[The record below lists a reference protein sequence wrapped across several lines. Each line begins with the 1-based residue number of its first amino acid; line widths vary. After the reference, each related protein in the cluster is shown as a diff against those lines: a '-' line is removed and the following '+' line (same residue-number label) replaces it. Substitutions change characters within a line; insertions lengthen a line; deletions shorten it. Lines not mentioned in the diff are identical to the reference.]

1 MIFQNEIVSLH
12 LEAVKYEFN
21 NAFDTFDRNWLII
34 KVKLSEGN
42 KVFETMDPFLQTSEL
57 QHMKEWFQ
65 TLPYPTYTRL
75 DFIEPNL
82 SFEFIGEKE
91 EIFQIIVRLSIE
103 LNPSW
108 CKEEEYEFCI
118 TITQEDRKNIIRLI
132 EEQQIEFPKR

>member
-57 QHMKEWFQ
+57 QNMKEWFQ
-65 TLPYPTYTRL
+65 TLPNPTYTRL

-91 EIFQIIVRLSIE
+91 ETFQIIVRLSIE

-108 CKEEEYEFCI
+108 CKEEYEFCI
-118 TITQEDRKNIIRLI
+118 TITQEDRKNIIRFI
-132 EEQQIEFPKR
+132 EEQQIKFPKR

>member
-1 MIFQNEIVSLH
+1 
-12 LEAVKYEFN
+12 
-21 NAFDTFDRNWLII
+21 
-34 KVKLSEGN
+34 
-42 KVFETMDPFLQTSEL
+42 
-57 QHMKEWFQ
+57 MKEWFQ
-65 TLPYPTYTRL
+65 TLPNPTYTRL

-132 EEQQIEFPKR
+132 EEQQIKFKTIKRLDILKEIKSFYYIRLSCQKFNGKCSFSL